1 MVRGHGMTQ
10 TRQKFPGTW
19 RHRMPIGMLV
29 LLLVAFGLRVILL
42 DASSFWLDEMI
53 QVKLAATPLR
63 AGFLTNVFTHAHVP
77 VDILITKTLLK
88 LGHQDF
94 WLRLS
99 AAFAGT
105 LSVAVF
111 YRLARDYLPAPAP
124 LLAALLLT
132 LAPLALGY
140 NREVRPYSTLV
151 LLALCSI
158 LFFLR
163 ALEEPWYWPLFVV
176 SMVLTLHT
184 HLFAMALLPSF
195 AIYLLVIKV
204 LVTRQRRWTQ
214 VLPGLISLAGVV
226 VVFLLS
232 PLTPNYV
239 GRVMQLVLQSGVG
252 GTVQQ
257 ATVAKTVFGFPSLAT
272 LLVKLPADLGGIW
285 PGGWP
290 AVALA
295 GLGIYQL
302 RRQPRFLLFVL
313 LWLVLPVVT
322 VLFVLA
328 RQNHWYNGRYIIYS
342 LPALLLLMTGGM
354 LALMEGLSTLGR
366 HLQWRRASQVLP
378 LVVPA
383 LVVIGLAPGL
393 PASITPENENWRA
406 LGAYLQANYDP
417 GTLVV
422 VPMAAPY
429 LSHYAPGVPMVNL
442 QSGAEVEAKAQHFER
457 TLVAQSVYSQLGPP
471 NDLWINPGNQLEHFE
486 PGIDV
491 YRAPAGAMASQR
503 LSERQ
508 IRVVAQEKDPQAK
521 VRKLWELGMTGRQGE
536 QWELAIAALS
546 ELAGLTP
553 DNPDVWTELGF
564 AYQRQQDYPAA
575 VDAYRRAL
583 AINPRL
589 SWAHLLLANVLRAQ
603 GQAEA
608 ALVEARQATELA
620 PRLPQ
625 TWDALGHTQLALGQ
639 SQDALA
645 SFEQGLQLI
654 SNDISLAS
662 GRARALTALNDS
674 RASDAWMALL
684 VLKPPQSYLVEACA
698 QVPQAPACD
707 KAPKRTPTSTPTGQR

>member
-1 MVRGHGMTQ
+1 MTQ
-10 TRQKFPGTW
+10 MKQRFPGLW

-29 LLLVAFGLRVILL
+29 LLLVAFGLRVVLL

-53 QVKLAATPLR
+53 QVKLAGTPLR
-63 AGFLTNVFTHAHVP
+63 AGFLASVFTHAHVP

-88 LGHQDF
+88 LGQQDF

-111 YRLARDYLPAPAP
+111 YRLARDYLPAPGP

-151 LLALCSI
+151 LLVLFSI

-163 ALEEPWYWPLFVV
+163 ALEQPWYWPLFVV
-176 SMVLTLHT
+176 SMVLTVHT
-184 HLFAMALLPSF
+184 HLFALALLPSL
-195 AIYLLVIKV
+195 AIYLVVIQV
-204 LVTRQRRWTQ
+204 LAAPQRRWRP
-214 VLPGLISLAGVV
+214 VVVGLVCLGGVA
-226 VVFLLS
+226 VVFLFS
-232 PLTPNYV
+232 PLTPNYL
-239 GRVMQLVLQSGVG
+239 GRVVQAVLQSGMSGAVEQ
-252 GTVQQ
+252 T
-257 ATVAKTVFGFPSLAT
+257 TVARTVYGFPSLAT

-295 GLGIYQL
+295 GLGIYHL
-302 RRQPRFLLFVL
+302 RRQPHFLLFVL
-313 LWLVLPVVT
+313 LWLLLPIVT
-322 VLFVLA
+322 ILLVLA
-328 RQNHWYNGRYIIYS
+328 GQAHWYNGRYIIYT
-342 LPALLLLMTGGM
+342 LPALLLLVSAGM
-354 LALMEGLSTLGR
+354 LALMAGLSTLGQR
-366 HLQWRRASQVLP
+366 LRWRRASKVLP

-383 LVVIGLAPGL
+383 LVVLGLLPAL
-393 PASITPENENWRA
+393 PASLTPENENWRA
-406 LGAYLQANYDP
+406 LGAYLQANYEP

-429 LSHYAPGVPMVNL
+429 LSHYAPGVPMVDL
-442 QSGAEVEAKAQHFER
+442 QSGAELEARAQQYER

-471 NDLWINPGNQLEHFE
+471 NDLWINPGNHLEHFE

-508 IRVVAQEKDPQAK
+508 MRVVTQEKDPQAK
-521 VRKLWELGMTGRQGE
+521 VRKLWELAATGRQGD
-536 QWELAIAALS
+536 QWDLAITALS
-546 ELAGLTP
+546 ELGRLTP

-564 AYQRQQDYPAA
+564 AYQKQKNYPAA
-575 VDAYRRAL
+575 SDAYRRAL
-583 AINPRL
+583 AIDARL
-589 SWAHLLLANVLRAQ
+589 SWAHLLLANVLRTQ
-603 GQAEA
+603 GQPEA

-625 TWDALGHTQLALGQ
+625 TWDALGHAQLALGQ
-639 SQDALA
+639 NQDALN
-645 SFEQGLQLI
+645 SFERGLQLQ
-654 SNDISLAS
+654 SKDISLAY

-674 RASDAWMALL
+674 GAADAWMALL
-684 VLKPPQSYLVEACA
+684 ALKPSQSYVVEACA
-698 QVPQAPACD
+698 QAPQAPACA
-707 KAPKRTPTSTPTGQR
+707 KAPQPTPTSSPLGQR

>member
-1 MVRGHGMTQ
+1 MGM
-10 TRQKFPGTW
+10 W
-19 RHRMPIGMLV
+19 V
-29 LLLVAFGLRVILL
+29 LLLVAFGLRVVLL

-53 QVKLAATPLR
+53 QVKLAGTPLR
-63 AGFLTNVFTHAHVP
+63 GDFLKSIFAHANVP
-77 VDILITKTLLK
+77 MDILITKALLK
-88 LGHQDF
+88 LGQQDF

-99 AAFAGT
+99 ASFGGT

-111 YRLARDYLPAPAP
+111 YRLARDHLPAPGP
-124 LLAALLLT
+124 LLGALLLT

-140 NREVRPYSTLV
+140 NREVRPYSTL
-151 LLALCSI
+151 LLLSLFSI

-163 ALEEPWYWPLFVV
+163 ALEQPWYWPLFVV
-176 SMVLTLHT
+176 SMVLTVHT
-184 HLFAMALLPSF
+184 HLFALALLPSC
-195 AIYLLVIKV
+195 AIYLVVVKV
-204 LVTRQRRWTQ
+204 LVTPQRRWTQ
-214 VLPGLISLAGVV
+214 ILVGLVCLGGVA

-232 PLTPNYV
+232 PLIPNYI
-239 GRVMQLVLQSGVG
+239 GRVVQLVLQSGVG

-257 ATVAKTVFGFPSLAT
+257 ATVAKTVYGFPSLAW
-272 LLVKLPADLGGIW
+272 LLVKLPADLGGLW

-313 LWLVLPVVT
+313 LWLLLPIVT

-328 RQNHWYNGRYIIYS
+328 RQDHGYSGRYIIHT
-342 LPALLLLMTGGM
+342 LPALLLLVSAGM
-354 LALMEGLSTLGR
+354 LALMDGLSTLGR
-366 HLQWRRASQVLP
+366 RLQWRRASQVLP

-383 LVVIGLAPGL
+383 LVVLGLAPGL
-393 PASITPENENWRA
+393 PASLTPENENWRA
-406 LGAYLQANYDP
+406 LGAYLQANYEP

-429 LSHYAPGVPMVNL
+429 LSHYAPGIPMVDL
-442 QSGAEVEAKAQHFER
+442 QSGAEVEVKAQHYKR

-471 NDLWINPGNQLEHFE
+471 NDLWINPGNHLEHFE

-508 IRVVAQEKDPQAK
+508 MRVVAPEKDPQAK
-521 VRKLWELGMTGRQGE
+521 ARKLWELALAGRQGE
-536 QWELAIAALS
+536 QWDLAITALS
-546 ELAGLTP
+546 ELGRLTP

-564 AYQRQQDYPAA
+564 AYQRQKNYPAA
-575 VDAYRRAL
+575 SDAYRRAI
-583 AINPRL
+583 AINPRQ

-603 GQAEA
+603 GQPEA
-608 ALVEARQATELA
+608 ALIEARQATELA

-625 TWDALGHTQLALGQ
+625 AWDALGNAQLALGQ
-639 SQDALA
+639 NQDALI
-645 SFEQGLQLI
+645 SFERGLQLAGK
-654 SNDISLAS
+654 DISLAS

-674 RASDAWMALL
+674 GAADAWMALL
-684 VLKPPQSYLVEACA
+684 ALKPPQSYLVEACA
-698 QVPQAPACD
+698 QAPQAPACD
-707 KAPKRTPTSTPTGQR
+707 KAPKPTPTSTPTGQR